1 MVGQKK
7 LVRKVEPS
15 SKPTEDRNSQSVF
28 LWPLIGEKKS
38 LWGLRGK
45 TVWDWLPILG
55 TLLIPVVIAA
65 GTWGITWQQ
74 GNIEDQRAQAERK
87 IAKQRA
93 QDEALQ
99 SYLDQMSQL
108 LMAEDLRNSEE
119 GSEPRT
125 LARARTL
132 TVLGRLDSSRKG
144 RLLQF
149 LYEAKLINKRNP
161 IVELTGADASD
172 ADLSRAVLGAADLRG
187 VDLSG
192 ADLSG
197 SELVEADLSCS
208 PPVFG
213 G

>member
-7 LVRKVEPS
+7 LVRKAEPP

-28 LWPLIGEKKS
+28 LRPPIEAKKS

-45 TVWDWLPILG
+45 TIWDWLPILG
-55 TLLIPVVIAA
+55 ALLVPVVIAA
-65 GTWGITWQQ
+65 GTWAITWQQ
-74 GNIEDQRAQAERK
+74 GKIEDQRAEAERK
-87 IAKQRA
+87 LAEQRA

-99 SYLDQMSQL
+99 AYLDQMSQL
-108 LMAEDLRNSEE
+108 LRAEDLRNSEE

-149 LYEAKLINKRNP
+149 LYEAKLIDKREP

-172 ADLSRAVLGAADLRG
+172 ADLSRTLLGGADLKG

-192 ADLSG
+192 AGLSRAV
-197 SELVEADLSCS
+197 LVEADLSCS
-208 PPVFG
+208 PQCIG